1 MAPYSPPNTF
11 YREIKGIEDK
21 AVMYKIIGKNGHHFK
36 HLTAKLGIEYLWWD
50 MKRNVVEVWGPHKKL
65 VSASEEIVKWMCE
78 KKGSF
83 MTNYEYALMDRTNQ
97 I

>member
-21 AVMYKIIGKNGHHFK
+21 DIMFRIVGKNGNHFK
-36 HLTAKLGIEYLWWD
+36 YLTSKLEIEYLWWD

-65 VSASEEIVKWMCE
+65 ISASEEVVNWML
-78 KKGSF
+78 KMKDNF
-83 MTNYEYALMDRTNQ
+83 MTNYEYALMDRA
-97 I
+97 II